1 VKSIVSR
8 NKSLFH
14 KRAKGHH
21 LVGHR
26 WRASTGPKTAQGRTR
41 SAWNALRHALSVPV
55 YSDKA
60 LSEEVEALARAAI
73 LGRTSLHFGRTK
85 PKYPIFSKLFRFT
98 TPQILR
104 AANRERSLIDDADST
119 EG

>member
-41 SAWNALRHALSVPV
+41 SA
-55 YSDKA
+55 
-60 LSEEVEALARAAI
+60 
-73 LGRTSLHFGRTK
+73 
-85 PKYPIFSKLFRFT
+85 
-98 TPQILR
+98 
-104 AANRERSLIDDADST
+104 
-119 EG
+119 